1 MILNFFKKFVN
12 KNDSQLHSIKT
23 YTNSHSQQCF
33 FRNVKRMKKKQ
44 SNCKRCKAIKRCV
57 FKVRSTC
64 KQEMLQSKALLSEN
78 TLQKMLNNG
87 LERSYR
93 LNVEAYERT
102 FDPMG
107 PSFSSQG
114 YKDIT
119 IH

>member
-1 MILNFFKKFVN
+1 
-12 KNDSQLHSIKT
+12 
-23 YTNSHSQQCF
+23 
-33 FRNVKRMKKKQ
+33 MKKKQ